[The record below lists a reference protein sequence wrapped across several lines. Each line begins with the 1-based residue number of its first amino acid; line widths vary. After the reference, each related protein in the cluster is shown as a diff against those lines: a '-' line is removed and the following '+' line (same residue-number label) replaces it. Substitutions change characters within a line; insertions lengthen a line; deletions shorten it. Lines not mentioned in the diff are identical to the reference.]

1 MMWLGSVSIQTTCT
15 CLTQKQKI
23 GSGCSQMASTRV
35 TASDVAKAAG
45 VSQPTVSRVFSRS
58 TAVDP
63 EKAERVRAVARE
75 LGYIPNLVARSL
87 NSGNSFRIGIVLAYL
102 KNGFFGEALQRF
114 SKALNAQGYSVT
126 VYFAGNQADEIDA
139 IVDDLLADQVDGI
152 VLASISL
159 SNALVK
165 RVRKSGIPC
174 VLFNR
179 GQSGPDTSMVT
190 AANFEGG
197 RQAAEFLIA
206 GGHRRIAHL
215 AGWREALNGVE
226 RKNGFLAAMKDANLQ
241 PLACVD
247 CHFRRN
253 VAMEETRKLFSQ
265 EVVPDAL
272 FVANDHMAFGVLEV
286 LREELGLRVPEDVS
300 VIGYDDAPMA
310 DWKTFDLT
318 TVRQPLQRMID
329 ATAQLLLNEIA
340 DNTRKPEKIEIP
352 GELIVRGSAR
362 LPSGGTPAANKGD
375 PTLSVKG

>member
-1 MMWLGSVSIQTTCT
+1 MGSARI
-15 CLTQKQKI
+15 
-23 GSGCSQMASTRV
+23 

-45 VSQPTVSRVFSRS
+45 VSQPTVSRVFNRS
-58 TAVDP
+58 ATVDP

-102 KNGFFGEALQRF
+102 KNGFFGEALQDLSR
-114 SKALNAQGYSVT
+114 ALNAKGYAVT
-126 VYFAGNQADEIDA
+126 VYFGGNSSDEVDA

-159 SNALVK
+159 SNHLVS

-179 GQSGPDTSMVT
+179 GQTDPDTSMVT
-190 AANFEGG
+190 AANFEGA
-197 RQAAEFLIA
+197 RLATDFLIKA
-206 GGHRRIAHL
+206 GHRRIAHL
-215 AGWREALNGVE
+215 AGWRKALNGVE
-226 RKNGFLAAMKDANLQ
+226 RREGFLAAMKAAGLE

-253 VAMEETRKLFSQ
+253 VAMDETRKLFQ
-265 EVVPDAL
+265 HDVVPDAL
-272 FVANDHMAFGVLEV
+272 LVANDHMAFGVLEV
-286 LREELGLRVPEDVS
+286 LREELGLRVPDDVS

-310 DWKTFDLT
+310 RWKTFDLT
-318 TVRQPLQRMID
+318 TVRQPMQKMVD
-329 ATAQLLLNEIA
+329 ATVKILLDEIA
-340 DNTRKPEKIEIP
+340 DHEHAAQKIEIP

-362 LPSGGTPAANKGD
+362 IPAGWNK
-375 PTLSVKG
+375 T

>member
-1 MMWLGSVSIQTTCT
+1 
-15 CLTQKQKI
+15 
-23 GSGCSQMASTRV
+23 MAPARV
-35 TASDVAKAAG
+35 TASDVARAAG

-58 TAVDP
+58 AAVDP
-63 EKAERVRAVARE
+63 QKAERVRAVARE

-102 KNGFFGEALQRF
+102 KNSFFADALQNF
-114 SKALNAQGYSVT
+114 AKSLNAQGYSVT
-126 VYFAGNQADEIDA
+126 VYFAGNHSDEISA

-159 SNALVK
+159 SNELVQ
-165 RVRKSGIPC
+165 RVKNSGIPC

-179 GQSGPDTSMVT
+179 GQSTPLASMVT

-197 RQAAEFLIA
+197 RTATEFLIS
-206 GGHRRIAHL
+206 GGHKRIAHL

-226 RKNGFLAAMKDANLQ
+226 RKAGFLAAMEAAGLE

-253 VAMEETRKLFSQ
+253 VAMEETRKLFSRSTP
-265 EVVPDAL
+265 PDAL

-286 LREELGLRVPEDVS
+286 LRNELGLRVPEDVS

-310 DWKTFDLT
+310 AWKTFDLT
-318 TVRQPLQRMID
+318 TMRQPLQRMID
-329 ATAQLLLNEIA
+329 ATTQMLLAEIR
-340 DNTRKPEKIEIP
+340 DRTRAPEKIEIP
-352 GELIVRGSAR
+352 GELIIRGSAR
-362 LPSGGTPAANKGD
+362 LPD
-375 PTLSVKG
+375 PLDLPPSRGRA

>member
-1 MMWLGSVSIQTTCT
+1 MGS
-15 CLTQKQKI
+15 
-23 GSGCSQMASTRV
+23 ARV

-45 VSQPTVSRVFSRS
+45 VSQPTVSRVFNRS

-63 EKAERVRAVARE
+63 VKAERVRAAARE

-87 NSGNSFRIGIVLAYL
+87 NSGNSFRIGVVLAYL
-102 KNGFFGEALQRF
+102 KNGFFGEALQRL

-126 VYFAGNQADEIDA
+126 VYFAGNRSDEVDV
-139 IVDDLLADQVDGI
+139 IVDDLLADRVDGI

-159 SNALVK
+159 SNELVS

-179 GQSGPDTSMVT
+179 GQCDPLASMVT
-190 AANFEGG
+190 ASNAEGA
-197 RQAAEFLIA
+197 RQATAFLIEA
-206 GGHRRIAHL
+206 GHQRIAHL
-215 AGWREALNGVE
+215 AGWRDALNGVD
-226 RKNGFLAAMKDANLQ
+226 RKTGFLAAMAAAGLE
-241 PLACVD
+241 PVACTD

-253 VAMEETRKLFSQ
+253 VAMDEVRRLFDTARP
-265 EVVPDAL
+265 PDAL
-272 FVANDHMAFGVLEV
+272 FVANDHMAFGALEV

-310 DWKTFDLT
+310 AWKTFDLT

-329 ATAQLLLNEIA
+329 ATVALLLAEIQ
-340 DNTRKPEKIEIP
+340 DNNRPPEKIEIA

-362 LPSGGTPAANKGD
+362 LPHGHTRSATGVTTD
-375 PTLSVKG
+375 RQD